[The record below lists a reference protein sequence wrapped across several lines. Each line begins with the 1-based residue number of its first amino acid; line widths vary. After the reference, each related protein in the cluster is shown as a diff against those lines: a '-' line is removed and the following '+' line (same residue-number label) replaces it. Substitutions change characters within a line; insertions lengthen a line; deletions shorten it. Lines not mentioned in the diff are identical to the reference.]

1 MDSLSDLLNT
11 RKERRLGVFLI
22 LLSLMLFLL
31 SLFVGEFNLNIINI
45 IEGLSKDNYNI
56 DSVVFQHIRLPRSL
70 LAIIIGASL
79 GLSGAALQGLLRN
92 PLAEPGIIGVS
103 ASAALGAVLVFYSGL
118 SLTFPL
124 ALPLGGITG
133 ALLSVT
139 LLYLLAGRNSSV
151 LTLILA
157 GVAISSLA
165 GSLTALALNLAPN
178 PFASMEIF
186 YWLMGS
192 LSNASMEHVWLL
204 VLPTVLGWWL
214 IFQSRHALDVLSL
227 GEDTAS
233 TLGINLATLN
243 KKLILGTALC
253 VGAAVSVSGGIAFIG
268 LIVPHLLRPLVGHRP
283 SSLLFVSAVAGAA
296 LLLFADIIVRLL
308 PTQQELKIGVLTA
321 LIGAPFFLR
330 LILNSRRAWAS

>member
-1 MDSLSDLLNT
+1 MNSLNQLLNAP
-11 RKERRLGVFLI
+11 KERK
-22 LLSLMLFLL
+22 LSFSLVLFCLVLFLL
-31 SLFVGEFNLNIINI
+31 SLFIGDINLSIINI
-45 IEGLSKDNYNI
+45 IDGISKGNYNI
-56 DSVVFQHIRLPRSL
+56 DLVVFQHLRLPRSL

-118 SLTFPL
+118 SLVFPL

-204 VLPTVLGWWL
+204 LLPTLFGWWL

-233 TLGINLATLN
+233 TLGINLARLN

-253 VGAAVSVSGGIAFIG
+253 VGSAVSVSGGIAFVG
-268 LIVPHLLRPLVGHRP
+268 LIVPHLLRPFVGQRP
-283 SSLLFVSAVAGAA
+283 SSLLFVSAIAGAT
-296 LLLFADIIVRLL
+296 LLLFADIMVRLL

-330 LILNSRRAWAS
+330 LILNSRRAWSS